1 MTEAELEQLRP
12 GIEAYIA
19 FNEHLLAIRQQR
31 LKVILQEHQTILNN
45 LVQARLMLVPE
56 VEETQ
61 G

>member
-1 MTEAELEQLRP
+1 MTETELEQLRP

-19 FNEHLLAIRQQR
+19 FNEVRLADTQARMKD
-31 LKVILQEHQTILNN
+31 LMNEHETILIN
-45 LVQARLMLVPE
+45 LVEARLMLVPE